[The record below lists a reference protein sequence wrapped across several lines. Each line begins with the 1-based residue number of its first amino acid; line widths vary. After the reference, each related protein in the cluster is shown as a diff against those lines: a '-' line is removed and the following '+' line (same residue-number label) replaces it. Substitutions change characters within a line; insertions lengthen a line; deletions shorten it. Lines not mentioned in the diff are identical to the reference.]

1 MWKLKQTQCPV
12 ISFPYLGFFLLLNS
26 YTVSVEFP
34 WNFKFVFSLI
44 FCLLFAFFPV
54 FSTLFQ
60 FFFSFHLTFEISFFH
75 FICLVIFF
83 SSNALFPISQ
93 KKTLFFLLPPTFLYI
108 KRLKLTFQRYTQFN
122 GANLILSF
130 NKYSC
135 LSLMKL
141 NISPSTMQ

>member
-1 MWKLKQTQCPV
+1 MSSNKFPISRVFFIIEFLYSFSGIPMEFQICFFPNILFALCFFSRIFNV
-12 ISFPYLGFFLLLNS
+12 IS
-26 YTVSVEFP
+26 V
-34 WNFKFVFSLI
+34 
-44 FCLLFAFFPV
+44 
-54 FSTLFQ
+54 
-60 FFFSFHLTFEISFFH
+60 FFSFHLTFEISFFH